1 MSKWNRY
8 MDDIKFAIDDMR
20 ANPLRTSLSL
30 LGVTIGIFSIIMVRT
45 LVDSLSANVS
55 NQLSTLGSDVVYVSK
70 FAWVPED
77 RGSEYPFWKY
87 MARPSSTYREYKM
100 LREELNNIDGLA
112 IFYGGVTQNIS
123 LKGQSL
129 KSLAVYGITEDF
141 NLIQDLNI
149 DQGRYFTSNESEGIS
164 PVVVMGSEAY
174 EKLGEGKNMLNQ
186 YLNLDNNSLRI
197 IGVLESKGENM
208 AGFDFDN
215 AILIPFKLANQLYGF
230 EKNSINS
237 NADPLLMIKAEDQK
251 LLPEVEENI
260 TAVLRRARQLK
271 PKDEN
276 NFSFN
281 RLSTLQDTVDSIFS
295 AINLG
300 GLLIGAFAMIIGIFG
315 IANIMFVAV
324 NERTPQIGLLKAL
337 GAKRID
343 ILIEF
348 VSESVILCLI
358 GGLLGLVLIYLL
370 SMVISQYS
378 SFKIFLSW
386 GNFSAGLLVSV
397 IAGFLAGI
405 IPASRAAKMKPV
417 DAIRYS

>member
-1 MSKWNRY
+1 MSKWSRY
-8 MDDIKFAIDDMR
+8 ADDIRFAITDMQ

-45 LVDSLSANVS
+45 IIDSLNANVS
-55 NQLSTLGSDVVYVSK
+55 NTLSTLGSDVVYVSK

-77 RGSEYPFWKY
+77 TDSEYPFWKY
-87 MARPSSTYREYKM
+87 MARPSATYSEYKM
-100 LREELNNIDGLA
+100 LRSELQNIDALA

-129 KSLAVYGITEDF
+129 KSLAVYGVTNDF
-141 NLIQDLNI
+141 NRIQDINVEK
-149 DQGRYFTSNESEGIS
+149 GRYFTENESESIS
-164 PVVVMGSEAY
+164 PVAVLGSEVA
-174 EKLGEGKNMLNQ
+174 EKLAPGRDVTGE

-215 AILIPFKLANQLYGF
+215 AVLISFKLANQIYRF
-230 EKNSINS
+230 ESNTINS
-237 NADPLLMIKAEDQK
+237 RSDPLLMVKANDPK
-251 LLPEVEENI
+251 LLPEVEDNI
-260 TAVLRRARQLK
+260 TGVLRRMRQLS
-271 PKDEN
+271 PKEEN
-276 NFSFN
+276 NFSYN
-281 RLSTLQDTVDSIFS
+281 RLSTLQKTVDAIFFS
-295 AINLG
+295 INLG

-337 GAKRID
+337 GAKKID

-348 VSESVILCLI
+348 ISESIILCLI
-358 GGLLGLVLIYLL
+358 GGFMGLVLIYIL
-370 SMVISQYS
+370 SLIISQYS
-378 SFKIFLSW
+378 SFEVFLSW
-386 GNFSAGLLVSV
+386 NNFFVGMLVSL

-405 IPASRAAKMKPV
+405 IPANRAANMKPV